1 MSRRDG
7 AGEVLELIRKGRA
20 EKIGDIATAMGMA
33 RSTVALRV
41 DRLVRK
47 GLVVSARGESASR
60 RGRRAVVLRFN
71 HGGGIILSAHMGMT
85 GARVAATDLAGT
97 ILERR
102 SLGFSIGSGPE
113 AVVAKLEESF
123 RELLAVVTK
132 NGARLMG
139 IGIGIPSLVELFT
152 ARQPLVHAWDN
163 FSIADRLSASF
174 GARTLVDH
182 DVSLMALAEQRL
194 VWPDAEVFLCV
205 KVGTV
210 IGCGV
215 VVGGHVVRG
224 AQGMAGEIGHVQV
237 SGKDAPC
244 WCGNA
249 GCLDAVAG
257 GGVLAS
263 ALGARGLPCSSAKDL
278 ATLAAA
284 GVPEAVQAVRTAGRD
299 IGEVL
304 SSSINLLNPSVIGF
318 WGYLAEAEEPLFAGL
333 RETIYQRSL
342 PAATRNLQLVRSH
355 LGDDAGTIGAAR
367 MAIEEVLKEEMA
379 EEPSAAA
386 SEPPA

>member
-33 RSTVALRV
+33 RSTVALRWA
-41 DRLVRK
+41 RLVRK

-215 VVGGHVVRG
+215 VVGGRVVRG

-278 ATLAAA
+278 ATLAATSM
-284 GVPEAVQAVRTAGRD
+284 PEAVPG
-299 IGEVL
+299 G
-304 SSSINLLNPSVIGF
+304 SHG
-318 WGYLAEAEEPLFAGL
+318 G
-333 RETIYQRSL
+333 
-342 PAATRNLQLVRSH
+342 TRHR
-355 LGDDAGTIGAAR
+355 GG
-367 MAIEEVLKEEMA
+367 AIELNKPA
-379 EEPSAAA
+379 EPERDRLLGLPRGG
-386 SEPPA
+386 